1 MILSCRRDQYG
12 HLYQFR
18 FYKLKKGLTR
28 IPEHFIVWSIVDLIR
43 VLDSSIKKEPIF
55 RVRGVK

>member
-1 MILSCRRDQYG
+1 MVIYIILDLINRRRG
-12 HLYQFR
+12 V
-18 FYKLKKGLTR
+18 TR
-28 IPEHFIVWSIVDLIR
+28 IPEHFTVWSIVGLIR